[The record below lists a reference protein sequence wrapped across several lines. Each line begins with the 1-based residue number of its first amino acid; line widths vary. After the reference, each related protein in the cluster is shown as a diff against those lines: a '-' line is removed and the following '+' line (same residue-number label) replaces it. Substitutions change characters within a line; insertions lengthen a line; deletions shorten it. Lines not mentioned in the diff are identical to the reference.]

1 MAFMVNGI
9 LSYANSDQCKKAIPL
24 LRDHKK
30 RCLADEPGTLRFE
43 FGVVRDDP
51 TRIILQELYEDEAAF
66 GAHWNGES
74 MKIIGAE
81 SEQLGIEVKIEGLQ
95 GKTM

>member
-9 LSYANSDQCKKAIPL
+9 LSYANAGQCEKAIPL
-24 LRDHKK
+24 LKDHQN

-43 FGVVRDDP
+43 FAVVKDDP

-66 GAHWNGES
+66 GAHWYGES
-74 MKIIGAE
+74 MKIIAAE
-81 SEQLGIEVKIEGLQ
+81 SEQLGIEVKVEGLQ
-95 GKTM
+95 GTMM